1 MMRQIDRVVAYGCSW
16 TAGSELMDH
25 VHMGMSFEE
34 CNAIKK
40 TYIAT
45 GKTHENMYKFI
56 DRYNINDP
64 SNLALNQRSSWAG
77 QLAGLLGKPIE
88 NRAVGGSSLDQSYF
102 ELYKDYHEGKILP
115 TDLVLFGLTMV
126 SRTANFKD
134 HGVGSL
140 QLSYHFKYDNV
151 EDRSLLKLY
160 NDDFLVF
167 SYFKTLSILNS
178 LKFKMNIRLQP
189 VVKGL
194 NPFSNEFE
202 LGNTYIRN
210 YARHIWNES
219 RDVLLLSDEHLQEYI
234 VDRRPI
240 RCGFLHEPIESHT
253 ELATKIYNQV
263 KF

>member
-25 VHMGMSFEE
+25 AHMGMSFDE

-40 TYIAT
+40 TYIST

-64 SNLALNQRSSWAG
+64 SNVERNQRSSWAG
-77 QLAGLLGKPIE
+77 QLAGLLGIPIV
-88 NRAVGGSSLDQSYF
+88 NRAVGGSSLDQAYF

-115 TDLVLFGLTMV
+115 TDLVLFGLTTV
-126 SRTANFKD
+126 SRTAEFKD
-134 HGVGSL
+134 HGVVSL
-140 QLSYHFKYDNV
+140 QLGYHFKYDNV

-167 SYFKTLSILNS
+167 TYFKTLCILNS
-178 LKFKMNIRLQP
+178 LKSKMNIRLQP

-194 NPFSNEFE
+194 NPFSNDFE
-202 LGNTYIRN
+202 LGNIYIKN
-210 YARHIWNES
+210 YAQHIWNES
-219 RDVLLLSDEHLQEYI
+219 QDVLLLPDEYLQEYI
-234 VDRRPI
+234 VDGKPK
-240 RCGFLHEPIESHT
+240 RCGFLHEPIESHI
-253 ELATKIYNQV
+253 ELANKIYKQV